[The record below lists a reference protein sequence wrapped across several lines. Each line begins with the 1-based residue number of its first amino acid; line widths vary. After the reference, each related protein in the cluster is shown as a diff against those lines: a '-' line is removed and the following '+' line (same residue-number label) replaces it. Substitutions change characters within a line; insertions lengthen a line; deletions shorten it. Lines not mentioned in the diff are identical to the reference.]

1 MDLQQKYF
9 DFLGDM
15 TNAQKKMFEDWQ
27 KSFKVEGK
35 NDKFDYLGMWSK
47 FNPQIDN
54 VDLIE
59 KFDYLGMWS
68 KFNPKIENM
77 DLIEKYGDIS
87 KIYTGLYGFW
97 ADMNEKI
104 MGSAEDQVEN
114 LVNEW
119 KENYTNMVV
128 DNFISC
134 LPEPT
139 KSIYK
144 KQNEIW
150 SVYKGDFDR
159 VSKLGMDSYNDYMK
173 YINKSASGD
182 KNAYLELS
190 KSWTSTYE
198 ETMGKLLNVPLL
210 GINREDYKLQFESMD
225 TYYKFINTLNE
236 YNASIYKV
244 TSDTM
249 EEMVKEYTGMVKE
262 DKQPKTFKEFYE
274 YWWVKNE
281 NAFIN
286 LFSTEHYS
294 KLQGQ
299 LVDNGM
305 SFKKSLDSVLEK
317 QLEMLPIPN
326 QSDMNSLYKTVYE
339 LKKEVKK
346 LKREVEDLK
355 EEMK

>member
-15 TNAQKKMFEDWQ
+15 ANTQKKIFEDWQ
-27 KSFKVEGK
+27 NSFKVEDK
-35 NDKFDYLGMWSK
+35 KDKFDYLEMWSK
-47 FNPQIDN
+47 FNPFNQKMDN
-54 VDLIE
+54 VDLV
-59 KFDYLGMWS
+59 D
-68 KFNPKIENM
+68 
-77 DLIEKYGDIS
+77 KYSDIS

-97 ADMNEKI
+97 TDMNEKI
-104 MGSAEDQVEN
+104 VDSTEDQMKN
-114 LVNEW
+114 LIDEW

-128 DNFISC
+128 NNFISC

-159 VSKLGMDSYNDYMK
+159 ISKLCIDSYNDYFK
-173 YINKSASGD
+173 YMNKAVSGD

-198 ETMGKLLNVPLL
+198 ETIGKLLNIPLI
-210 GINREDYKLQFESMD
+210 GINREEYKLQFESMD

-244 TSDTM
+244 TVDTM
-249 EEMVKEYTGMVKE
+249 EEMVKEYTSMVKE

-281 NAFIN
+281 NAFIS
-286 LFSTEHYS
+286 LFNTEHYS

-299 LVDNGM
+299 VVDNGM
-305 SFKKSLDSVLEK
+305 AFKKSLDSLLEK
-317 QLEMLPIPN
+317 QLEALPIPN